1 MPKFII
7 SERVTILN
15 EVGFFSVK
23 EIKGERI
30 ILVDDFGFE
39 RSVLC
44 SYVCKTQHVE
54 ITHISNKDIS
64 EITKKTKSTP
74 HEIPQLDLHGE
85 SLEEEWGVRMKKEDN
100 VLEIQLK
107 EFKRFCNRMI
117 DQRQTRFRVIH
128 GIGAGILRQEIRT
141 LLKGR
146 EGFTVHDDQLSFG
159 RVGASII
166 EMRLNDV
173 EKF

>member
-1 MPKFII
+1 MPSFII

-23 EIKGERI
+23 EIRGERL

-54 ITHISNKDIS
+54 ITHISKKDIP
-64 EITKKTKSTP
+64 EITKKIKSAA

-85 SLEEEWGVRMKKEDN
+85 SLEEEYGVVMKNEEN
-100 VLEIQLK
+100 ILSVQLK
-107 EFKRFCNRMI
+107 ELKRFCNRMI

-141 LLKGR
+141 LLDGR
-146 EGFTVHDDQLSFG
+146 EGFTVHDDQMSFG

-166 EMRLNDV
+166 ELRLNDV